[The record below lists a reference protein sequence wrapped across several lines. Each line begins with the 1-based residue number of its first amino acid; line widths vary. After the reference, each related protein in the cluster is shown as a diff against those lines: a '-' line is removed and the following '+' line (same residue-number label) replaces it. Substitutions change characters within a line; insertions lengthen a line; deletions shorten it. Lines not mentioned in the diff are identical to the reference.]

1 MTYDRI
7 SMMASR
13 MGDSLRGNRIVG
25 LMLPRAYSQGFPW
38 KQVDSHLP
46 WTPFETVYQAGPVL
60 LPFLRSGLDLERRI
74 DAVRV
79 LRMLGAEGLIVA
91 VGCDALTDRL
101 EAGTFVIIDDH
112 VNCTGENP
120 LRGPNDERLGPRYPD
135 MSAPYDA
142 HWALSLKQG
151 AAEMGLELQSVVYGR
166 VGRTGAGD
174 GLDASVEPDGSVE
187 LDAWLKAGIDVV
199 GEGLLDE
206 VIAAV
211 HCGLPVAAVGVV
223 EKGWPGAGNA
233 LCSSVPARSEE
244 YGRLAEL
251 INQCVLCRGGM
262 DDG

>member
-1 MTYDRI
+1 MDARQ
-7 SMMASR
+7 S
-13 MGDSLRGNRIVG
+13 
-25 LMLPRAYSQGFPW
+25 
-38 KQVDSHLP
+38 

-60 LPFLRSGLDLERRI
+60 LPALVSGLDLERRI

-79 LRMLGAEGLIVA
+79 LRMLRAEGLLIA
-91 VGCDALTDRL
+91 FGCCALTGRL
-101 EAGTFVIIDDH
+101 KEGSLVLIDDH

-142 HWALSLKQG
+142 RWAFSLKRG
-151 AAEMGLELQSVVYGR
+151 AASMGLNLQSAVYGR
-166 VGRTGAGD
+166 VGRTGTGEGA
-174 GLDASVEPDGSVE
+174 ASWVQP
-187 LDAWLKAGIDVV
+187 GIDVA

-223 EKGWPGAGNA
+223 EKSWPGGGIP
-233 LCSSVPARSEE
+233 LCSSVPARSEA

-251 INQCVLCRGGM
+251 INQCLLCRGGM